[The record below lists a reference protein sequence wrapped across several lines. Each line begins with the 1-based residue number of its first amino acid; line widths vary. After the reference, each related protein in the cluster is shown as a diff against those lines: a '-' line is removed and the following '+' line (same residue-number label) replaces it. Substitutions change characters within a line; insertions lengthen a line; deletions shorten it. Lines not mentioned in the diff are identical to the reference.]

1 MEKSLVEKFRNRKIK
16 KPNKFLTKIIIR
28 VFSTMAKKR
37 NATFV
42 YEDSYKKISKK
53 QIVYLCQHRS
63 RDDYIYV
70 FAGIKRG
77 DVHALCGMQNIFQK
91 YFYTLLKHLGVIAK
105 YLYQPD
111 LLATK
116 QMMQA
121 VKLKDSLVIFPE
133 GIQSTSGSTHPINP
147 ATLKFICKLGLPVA
161 LVKTKGS
168 YFSKPR
174 FSRDFRKGKV
184 TVTFS
189 KLFDEEDFKKYS
201 QEEIYAKL
209 LDAFKY
215 NEFEEFEGEK
225 VAFVGKKPL
234 IDGLDNII
242 YKCPH
247 CSSEQKF
254 KIQGDQMRCTCCGF
268 AIKMDAYYDIHPVEK
283 ELPFK
288 NTDEWYKWQRE
299 EIRREIVKDDF
310 CLKAKVQYA
319 TINPKKIT
327 SNNSLMYIGG
337 GELTLTNKGL
347 RYVGTKYG
355 EDVDIFLDAKSLYS
369 LSISLD
375 YDFDLY
381 YKNEYFNFKLL
392 ENYKLMAKWLLAAEE
407 IHNLYDEDWNKA
419 SREVYN
425 G

>member
-1 MEKSLVEKFRNRKIK
+1 
-16 KPNKFLTKIIIR
+16 
-28 VFSTMAKKR
+28 
-37 NATFV
+37 
-42 YEDSYKKISKK
+42 
-53 QIVYLCQHRS
+53 
-63 RDDYIYV
+63 
-70 FAGIKRG
+70 
-77 DVHALCGMQNIFQK
+77 
-91 YFYTLLKHLGVIAK
+91 
-105 YLYQPD
+105 
-111 LLATK
+111 
-116 QMMQA
+116 
-121 VKLKDSLVIFPE
+121 
-133 GIQSTSGSTHPINP
+133 
-147 ATLKFICKLGLPVA
+147 
-161 LVKTKGS
+161 
-168 YFSKPR
+168 
-174 FSRDFRKGKV
+174 
-184 TVTFS
+184 
-189 KLFDEEDFKKYS
+189 
-201 QEEIYAKL
+201 
-209 LDAFKY
+209 
-215 NEFEEFEGEK
+215 
-225 VAFVGKKPL
+225 
-234 IDGLDNII
+234 
-242 YKCPH
+242 
-247 CSSEQKF
+247 
-254 KIQGDQMRCTCCGF
+254 
-268 AIKMDAYYDIHPVEK
+268 MDAYYDIHPVEK

-392 ENYKLMAKWLLAAEE
+392 ENYKLMAKWLLAVEE

>member
-1 MEKSLVEKFRNRKIK
+1 MGKSLVEKFRNRKIK
-16 KPNKFLTKIIIR
+16 KPNKLLTSIVIR
-28 VFSTMAKKR
+28 VFSSMAKKR
-37 NATFV
+37 NTTFI
-42 YEDSYKKISKK
+42 YEDSYKEIAKK

-63 RDDYIYV
+63 RDDFIYT
-70 FAGIKRG
+70 FAGMRRS

-116 QMMQA
+116 QMMQGL
-121 VKLKDSLVIFPE
+121 KLKDSLVIFPE

-147 ATLKFICKLGLPVA
+147 ATLKFIYKLGLPVA
-161 LVKTKGS
+161 LVKIKGS

-189 KLFDEEDFKKYS
+189 KLFDGEDFKKYS
-201 QEEIYAKL
+201 QDEIYAKL
-209 LDAFKY
+209 LEEFKY
-215 NEFEEFEGEK
+215 NEFDDFKDEK
-225 VAFVGKKPL
+225 VAFIGKKPN

-247 CSSEQKF
+247 CFSEEKF
-254 KIQGDQMRCTCCGF
+254 KIENDQMRCTCCGF
-268 AIKMDAYYDIHPVEK
+268 TIKMDAYYDIYPVEK
-283 ELPFK
+283 DLPFK

-299 EIRREIVKDDF
+299 EIRKEVVKDDF
-310 CLKAKVQYA
+310 CLKAKVQLG
-319 TINPKKIT
+319 TINPIKIT
-327 SNNSLMYIGG
+327 NNNSLMYIGG

-347 RYVGTKYG
+347 RYLGTKHG

-392 ENYKLMAKWLLAAEE
+392 ENYKLMTKWMLATEE
-407 IHNLYDEDWNKA
+407 IHNLYDQDWNKA